1 LEFSALARLKTG
13 TPQRKALPYAHG
25 DRGRE
30 EETTILE
37 NRMKNYFPFVAH
49 FFSPARRLAP
59 LPFLSGRFLKAA
71 KRIASFSLLVKGG
84 GTKGFSA
91 TGAGASPSSGGKS
104 WIDHEDFIERQVT
117 DNV

>member
-1 LEFSALARLKTG
+1 LEFSAINCLKTG
-13 TPQRKALPYAHG
+13 ALPWKTLSYAHG
-25 DRGRE
+25 DRWRE
-30 EETTILE
+30 EEATILE
-37 NRMKNYFPFVAH
+37 NRMKNYLPFVAH

-59 LPFLSGRFLKAA
+59 LPFRSGRFRKAA

-104 WIDHEDFIERQVT
+104 WIDQLLFIERRVT
-117 DNV
+117 GNV